1 MDLAALGVL
10 IVTSIV
16 VAALVKWGVK
26 LLNWVWFRP
35 RKLEKFLREQ
45 GMNGTCYS
53 PFLRD
58 VRDCISSMTD
68 EQPKTLQLSDDILPH
83 LYRCYMQNLSKYGE
97 NCFFWF
103 GPWPIQIICDPEIV
117 KDVMK
122 KSDVIGRPYEVI
134 EKILSAGLVTLQ
146 GPKWAKHRK
155 IVNPAF
161 HLDKLKNMVPAIYL
175 SCSSYINKLDTMVSR
190 SNEIDMWP
198 YLEDLSSDVIS
209 RTAFG
214 SSHEEGRK
222 IFELQKEKLKFITH
236 IIPLAFIPKWRY
248 MPTKANRKIA
258 SIIEEIKWRIKGII
272 EKRQKKA
279 MERPGDSDD
288 EAPSNDLLGILLDS
302 NARFSKEEENDNNIN
317 GGGMSV
323 EDVINECEQF
333 YLAGSE
339 TTSSLLMWTMVLLCQ
354 HPHWQT
360 RAREEVNRVF
370 GDSHPTFESLNQLKT
385 VTMILQEVLRL
396 YPPVPIIVR
405 RTEEEVQL
413 GKWTIPAGVYLMV
426 LIGLLHHD
434 PKIWGDDAKEFNPLR
449 FSGGVSAATTS
460 PYSFIPFAA
469 GPHLCIGQNFAM
481 IEAKMAISMILRR
494 FSFELS
500 PSYSHSPF
508 YFLTIAPQYGAT
520 MILRKL

>member
-1 MDLAALGVL
+1 MDTAALGVL
-10 IVTSIV
+10 IVTSLI
-16 VAALVKWGVK
+16 AVKWGVK

-35 RKLEKFLREQ
+35 RKLEKFLRGQ
-45 GMNGTCYS
+45 GMNGTRYS

-58 VRDCISSMTD
+58 VRDCVSSMIA

-83 LYRCYMQNLSKYGE
+83 LYRFYMQNLSKYGK
-97 NCFFWF
+97 NSFIWF
-103 GPWPIQIICDPEIV
+103 GPWPLLNISDPEIV
-117 KDVMK
+117 KEMMK
-122 KSDVIGRPYEVI
+122 KSDVIGRPYKGI
-134 EKILSAGLVTLQ
+134 EKILTAGLVTLQ
-146 GPKWAKHRK
+146 GPKWAHHRK
-155 IVNPAF
+155 ILNPAF

-175 SCSSYINKLDTMVSR
+175 SCSSMINKLDTMVSR
-190 SNEIDMWP
+190 SNEIDIWP
-198 YLEDLSSDVIS
+198 YLEDLSGDVIS

-214 SSHEEGRK
+214 SSHQEGRK
-222 IFELQKEKLKFITH
+222 IFELQKEKLKFITQVMM
-236 IIPLAFIPKWRY
+236 LGFIPKWRY
-248 MPTKANRKIA
+248 VPTKVNRKVA

-272 EKRQKKA
+272 EKRQKA
-279 MERPGDSDD
+279 MD

-302 NARFSKEEENDNNIN
+302 NARFIKEEGN
-317 GGGMSV
+317 GNCGMSV
-323 EDVINECEQF
+323 EDVINECEMF

-339 TTSSLLMWTMVLLCQ
+339 TTSCFLLWTMVLLCQ

-370 GDSHPTFESLNQLKT
+370 GDSQPTFESLNHLKT

-396 YPPVPIIVR
+396 YPSVPVILR
-405 RTEEEVQL
+405 RTKEEVQL
-413 GKWTIPAGVYLMV
+413 GKWTIPAGVYLQL

-460 PYSFIPFAA
+460 PYSYIPFAA

-481 IEAKMAISMILRR
+481 IEAKMAIAMILRR
-494 FSFELS
+494 FSFDLS
-500 PSYSHSPF
+500 PSYSHAPF
-508 YFLTIAPQYGAT
+508 LSLTIAPQYGAT

>member
-1 MDLAALGVL
+1 MDTVALGIL
-10 IVTSIV
+10 MVTSMV

-45 GMNGTCYS
+45 GLNGTRYS

-58 VRDCISSMTD
+58 VRDCVSSMIA

-83 LYRCYMQNLSKYGE
+83 IYPFHLQNLSKYGE
-97 NCFFWF
+97 NSYVWF
-103 GPWPIQIICDPEIV
+103 GPWALLNISDPEIV
-117 KDVMK
+117 KEIMK
-122 KSDVIGRPYEVI
+122 KSDVIGRPYEGVV
-134 EKILSAGLVTLQ
+134 KILTTGLLTLQ
-146 GPKWAKHRK
+146 GQKWANHRK
-155 IVNPAF
+155 IANPAF
-161 HLDKLKNMVPAIYL
+161 HLEKLKNMVPAICL
-175 SCSSYINKLDTMVSR
+175 SCSSIINKLETVLMVSR

-198 YLEDLSSDVIS
+198 YLEDLSGDIIS
-209 RTAFG
+209 RAAFG

-222 IFELQKEKLKFITH
+222 IFELQKEKLKFIPQV
-236 IIPLAFIPKWRY
+236 IQFAFIPKWRY
-248 MPTKANRKIA
+248 VPTKVNRKTS

-272 EKRQKKA
+272 EKRQKA
-279 MERPGDSDD
+279 MD

-302 NARFSKEEENDNNIN
+302 NARFIKEEGNSNNIN

-323 EDVINECEQF
+323 EDVMNECEQF
-333 YLAGSE
+333 YLVGSE
-339 TTSSLLMWTMVLLCQ
+339 TTSCLLVWTMVLLCQ

-370 GDSHPTFESLNQLKT
+370 GDNPHPTFESLNHLKT

-405 RTEEEVQL
+405 RTKEEVQL
-413 GKWTIPAGVYLMV
+413 GKWTIPAGVYLQV

-481 IEAKMAISMILRR
+481 IEAKMAIAMILRR
-494 FSFELS
+494 FSFDLS
-500 PSYSHSPF
+500 PSYSHAPF
-508 YFLTIAPQYGAT
+508 SFVTMAPQYGAP

>member
-1 MDLAALGVL
+1 MDTAALSVL
-10 IVTSIV
+10 IVTLLIV
-16 VAALVKWGVK
+16 VAVLVKWGVK

-45 GMNGTCYS
+45 GLNGTRYS
-53 PFLRD
+53 PFLGD

-83 LYRCYMQNLSKYGE
+83 IYRCYMQNLSKCGE
-97 NCFFWF
+97 NSFMWF
-103 GPWPIQIICDPEIV
+103 GPWPLVNICDPEIV
-117 KDVMK
+117 KEIMK
-122 KSDVIGRPYEVI
+122 KSDVIGRPYEVL
-134 EKILSAGLVTLQ
+134 EKILTAGLATLQ

-161 HLDKLKNMVPAIYL
+161 HLDKLRNMVPAIYL

-198 YLEDLSSDVIS
+198 YLEDLSSDMIS

-214 SSHEEGRK
+214 SSHDEGRK
-222 IFELQKEKLKFITH
+222 IFELLKEKLKFITQV
-236 IIPLAFIPKWRY
+236 IPLAFIPKWRY
-248 MPTKANRKIA
+248 VPTKANRKIA

-272 EKRQKKA
+272 EKRQKA
-279 MERPGDSDD
+279 MELRGDTED
-288 EAPSNDLLGILLDS
+288 EAPSDDLLGILLDS
-302 NARFSKEEENDNNIN
+302 NAGFIKEEGNKNC
-317 GGGMSV
+317 GMSV
-323 EDVINECEQF
+323 EDVINECEMF

-370 GDSHPTFESLNQLKT
+370 GDNPHPTFESLNHLKT
-385 VTMILQEVLRL
+385 LTMILQEMLRL

-405 RTEEEVQL
+405 RTKEEVQL

-460 PYSFIPFAA
+460 PSSYIPFAA

-481 IEAKMAISMILRR
+481 IEAKMAIAMILRR

-500 PSYSHSPF
+500 PSYSHAPF